1 MSAVEWRESL
11 YRERSR
17 LEQLL
22 ATMARL
28 GHPMR
33 KFTWGNVSA
42 VVFLQRVPECRL
54 VIACLHSSQLESEL
68 IL

>member
-1 MSAVEWRESL
+1 MVNYVVEWRESL

-17 LEQLL
+17 LEQLM

-33 KFTWGNVSA
+33 KFTWGN
-42 VVFLQRVPECRL
+42 LL
-54 VIACLHSSQLESEL
+54 VILFFNNICF
-68 IL
+68 